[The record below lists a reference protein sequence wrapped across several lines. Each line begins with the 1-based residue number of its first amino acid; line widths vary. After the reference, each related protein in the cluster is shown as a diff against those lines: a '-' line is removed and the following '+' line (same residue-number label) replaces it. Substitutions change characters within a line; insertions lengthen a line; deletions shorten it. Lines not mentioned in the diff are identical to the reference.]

1 MNKADRFHYL
11 LRQYVAGT
19 LSTAEHE
26 ELFGL
31 LSTPEYDAA
40 LDQHIQNDL
49 AEGESG
55 QHADL
60 PPHIAQEI
68 IRNIFSSEKNTA
80 DILPLQKHIFPIWH
94 WAAAASVILIAVTA
108 YLFSSGYHKTGHGSL
123 ASLIPKSDLIQKNN
137 TDTQQ
142 LVLLSDGSKVFL
154 KPRSSIHYPA
164 AFAAGSREVYLE
176 GEAFFQVAKN
186 PQKPFFVFYN
196 TIVTRVLGTSFT
208 INTNAKTGNLE
219 VSVKTGRV
227 QVYENDQILTS
238 AYQGKGVIVTPNQ
251 RAIYKT
257 EKRAF
262 ETTLVETPLPVP
274 NNEQGHE
281 SADATQS
288 PGFVYD
294 QEKLRD
300 IFIQLEAVYGI
311 EIVVE
316 NTNLY
321 NCVFTGDVSVH
332 DLFTK
337 LKIICLTI
345 NSTFEINGT
354 KILIRGKGCN

>member
-11 LRQYVAGT
+11 LSQYVAGT
-19 LSTAEHE
+19 ISTVEHE

-31 LSTPEYDAA
+31 LSTHAYDTL
-40 LDQHIQNDL
+40 LDQHIQHDL
-49 AEGESG
+49 SEGESD

-68 IRNIFSSEKNTA
+68 IRNIFSSEKSTA
-80 DILPLQKHIFPIWH
+80 DMLPPQKHVLHIWR
-94 WAAAASVILIAVTA
+94 WVAAASVILIAVTV
-108 YLFSSGYHKTGHGSL
+108 YLFSPAYHKISHSSFTSF
-123 ASLIPKSDLIQKNN
+123 IPENDLIQKNN
-137 TDTQQ
+137 TDTEQ
-142 LVLLSDGSKVFL
+142 LVLLNDGSKVVL
-154 KPRSSIHYPA
+154 KPQSSIHYPA
-164 AFAAGSREVYLE
+164 AFTAGSREVYLE
-176 GEAFFQVAKN
+176 GEAFFEVAKN

-227 QVYENDQILTS
+227 QVYENDQILAS
-238 AYQGKGVIVTPNQ
+238 AHQGKGVIVTPNQ

-257 EKRAF
+257 EKRVF
-262 ETTLVETPLPVP
+262 ETTLVETPLPVA

-281 SADATQS
+281 SVGSMQS

-300 IFIQLEAVYGI
+300 IFTQLEAAYGI

-337 LKIICLTI
+337 LKIICLTT

-354 KILIRGKGCN
+354 KILVRGKGCN